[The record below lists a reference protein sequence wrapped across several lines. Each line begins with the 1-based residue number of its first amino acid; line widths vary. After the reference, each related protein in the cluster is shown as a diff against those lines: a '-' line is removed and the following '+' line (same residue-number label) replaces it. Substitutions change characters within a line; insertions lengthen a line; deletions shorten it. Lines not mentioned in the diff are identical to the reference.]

1 MIENDKNDHK
11 VPDSKSGTRNIVR
24 NEEMNE
30 ERGKELGTR
39 NGARNE
45 KRNEEHSYSR
55 KRSRVMCSALPK
67 YWMKGTTLFLPLHNT
82 KAGVSPPSLHFA
94 KSKKKRLILISSRS
108 SDGSSKRKKRVVQ
121 VPGMD
126 SLWTLQFL
134 VRDFKEYDNTIIDTY
149 DPEVF
154 KTRLV
159 QEGWEPDTKH
169 VSFDPFTTI
178 FLHSLNKRYLE
189 QTSSHLIGKLKSFM

>member
-1 MIENDKNDHK
+1 
-11 VPDSKSGTRNIVR
+11 
-24 NEEMNE
+24 MNE
-30 ERGKELGTR
+30 ELGTR

-45 KRNEEHSYSR
+45 KRIEEHSYSR
-55 KRSRVMCSALPK
+55 KRSRVMCSD
-67 YWMKGTTLFLPLHNT
+67 
-82 KAGVSPPSLHFA
+82 VSPPSLHFA
-94 KSKKKRLILISSRS
+94 KSKKKRLILISTRS

-134 VRDFKEYDNTIIDTY
+134 IRDFKEYDNTIIDTY